1 LRLFISVGFCAI
13 HFIKSA
19 NCKENLKKTLRF
31 EKKLLKMNSQQSNVT
46 PGVGLVLL
54 VLLALIGSVF
64 FMVIGGLVSM
74 LLTESSSISEALSA
88 DYTNLDGLNSIRILQ
103 SFQTLGLFIF
113 PAVLFAFIHT
123 KQPFTFLGFNRVSLR
138 FLLLSVAFMFIA
150 LPGINFLASL
160 NALIPMPQ
168 WAIDLELKALEI
180 TEALLTTKSFTIFLS
195 NIFVVAVL
203 PALGEELFFRGVMQ
217 PFVIKLLRNSVGFLQ
232 SFFTKL
238 LNKSFWG
245 ILKPLITKLL
255 QNSFWTVYHS
265 FSSKLLQ
272 NPFLGIFITAFVFS
286 AIHFQFQ
293 GFIPRLALGMMFGYL
308 YLWSGSLW
316 VPIAVHFVNNA
327 SATIVFYL
335 IGNGKLPAH
344 TENIGE
350 LNQLWA
356 VGLTSIIFAGVLGY
370 LLWTEKSKKL
380 NAVVGQ
386 PANE

>member
-1 LRLFISVGFCAI
+1 
-13 HFIKSA
+13 
-19 NCKENLKKTLRF
+19 
-31 EKKLLKMNSQQSNVT
+31 
-46 PGVGLVLL
+46 
-54 VLLALIGSVF
+54 
-64 FMVIGGLVSM
+64 MVIGGLVSM

-217 PFVIKLLRNSVGFLQ
+217 PFVSKIVR
-232 SFFTKL
+232 
-238 LNKSFWG
+238 
-245 ILKPLITKLL
+245 
-255 QNSFWTVYHS
+255 NSFW
-265 FSSKLLQ
+265 
-272 NPFLGIFITAFVFS
+272 GIFITAFVFS

-327 SATIVFYL
+327 CATTIFYL

-350 LNQLWA
+350 INQLWA
-356 VGLTSIIFAGVLGY
+356 VGLASIIFAGVLGY